1 MGWSEGR
8 ELTSTTWGV
17 VRSQRQLW
25 VIVVRGAVLAGLVG
39 LVVCIP
45 GILLV
50 TSDTTALVVLGWIVL
65 VIAAFLAAVVWMFHA
80 GALAYAADEALRSG
94 TSPSAKDALRA
105 TAPRR
110 GSLAGWAAITVAVGW
125 LLAALRGNASG
136 GGAMAIIRLLGAGA
150 LAAAWSLL
158 TFFVVPVIVLEGAS
172 PAHAIK
178 RSGHILRERWGTQ
191 IAGNIRI
198 GGLVTLLVVLPAVAL
213 VVAGALIATT
223 GNVAGEAGGGAI
235 LLIGVAVLA
244 IALALLSAMRS
255 VFGVALYRYA
265 DTGASVGPFSPTVL
279 AGAVR
284 PR

>member
-8 ELTSTTWGV
+8 QLTSTTWGI

-39 LVVCIP
+39 LVVSIP

-50 TSDTTALVVLGWIVL
+50 TSDTTGLVVLGWIVL
-65 VIAAFLAAVVWMFHA
+65 VVAAFLAAMVWMFHA

-94 TSPSAKDALRA
+94 TSPSAGEALKA

-125 LLAALRGNASG
+125 LLAVLRGNASG
-136 GGAMAIIRLLGAGA
+136 GGAMAIIRVLGAGV

-158 TFFVVPVIVLEGAS
+158 TFLVVPVIVLEGAG
-172 PAHAIK
+172 PVHAMK

-191 IAGNIRI
+191 IAGNFRI
-198 GGLVTLLVVLPAVAL
+198 GGLVALLVILPAVAL
-213 VVAGALIATT
+213 VVVGGLIATT
-223 GNVAGEAGGGAI
+223 GSAAGEAGGGVI
-235 LLIGVAVLA
+235 LAVGVVILAV
-244 IALALLSAMRS
+244 ALALLSAMRA

-265 DTGASVGPFSPTVL
+265 DTGAPVGPFSSAEL

-284 PR
+284 AR